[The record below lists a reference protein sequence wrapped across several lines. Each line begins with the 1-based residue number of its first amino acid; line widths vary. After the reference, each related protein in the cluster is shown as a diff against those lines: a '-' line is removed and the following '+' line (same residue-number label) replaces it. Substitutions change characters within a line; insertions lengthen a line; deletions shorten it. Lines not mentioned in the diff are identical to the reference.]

1 MEERFSGS
9 LLYRVVSEQL
19 KFKTTYYEREITLTG
34 GVDKIL
40 KLNPRR
46 LSFLVVNRTSGLVDV
61 GFRPDLPDGAGIILG
76 GNGGALHCIWTE
88 DGELVGSDVY
98 ARGNAGGKLYILEVV
113 GFEKGGKE

>member
-1 MEERFSGS
+1 MGS
-9 LLYRVVSEQL
+9 LLYKLVSEQL
-19 KFKTTYYEREITLTG
+19 KFKTTYYEREVTLTG

-46 LSFLVVNRTSGLVDV
+46 LSFLVVNRTSGFVEV
-61 GFRPDLPDGAGIILG
+61 GFRPDLPNGTGIILG
-76 GNGGALHCIWTE
+76 GNGGALHLLWTE

-98 ARGNAGGKLYILEVV
+98 CRGTAGGKVYVLEVV